1 MNGDTFLSCSAAKF
15 SYNAP
20 RAVNDEADPAGPP
33 SGAPRTWPVEC
44 LEEATMSTQ
53 ESSYTFAVLAALTV
67 AVVVTFAALVRAFG
81 GAQFLA

>member
-1 MNGDTFLSCSAAKF
+1 M
-15 SYNAP
+15 
-20 RAVNDEADPAGPP
+20 GPP
-33 SGAPRTWPVEC
+33 SGAPRSWPVEC